1 MILKAIE
8 VVKQVQLKG
17 PSGGYVGNI
26 INHQGSSGHELRRVE
41 NGNVIVTHPGTKWL
55 KEIQASAIV
64 AYDWYDEAEVKPQA
78 KAK

>member
-41 NGNVIVTHPGTKWL
+41 NGNVIV
-55 KEIQASAIV
+55 
-64 AYDWYDEAEVKPQA
+64 AYDWYDDAEVKPQA